1 MTRTSNS
8 VLFSGVLD
16 PFISD
21 QIRYHCPVILL
32 LKFTWPSV
40 RSYTRKIWNYSRTDF
55 DKYRE
60 LTTEFH
66 LENAVEQSDVENG
79 VQIVQAAIFEAAEK
93 STPNKTVI
101 IRPNDHPWITRRIK
115 SLIRKRK
122 CLYETLKSQTTSIT
136 RSSLRQQE
144 IQLLILLDFPRKLET
159 TLNGEK
165 PSSKLFWNTSKQIL
179 KLNKSTQSVPTLIYN
194 NETAET
200 DLEKANMPNNYSQP
214 SL

>member
-1 MTRTSNS
+1 MLSNESNKIIYNHKQLINEETHFTEHSASLIDLIMTRTSNS

-21 QIRYHCPVILL
+21 QIRNHCPFILL
-32 LKFTWPSV
+32 LKFTRPSV

-60 LTTEFH
+60 LLTEFH
-66 LENAVEQSDVENG
+66 LENAAEQSDVENS

-93 STPNKTVI
+93 SIPNKTVT
-101 IRPNDHPWITRRIK
+101 IRPNDHPWITCRIK

-165 PSSKLFWNTSKQIL
+165 SSSKLFWNT
-179 KLNKSTQSVPTLIYN
+179 
-194 NETAET
+194 
-200 DLEKANMPNNYSQP
+200 
-214 SL
+214 